1 MSGNEIC
8 NTNLYTLKKERKER
22 ERKTGRL
29 YGTEKRI
36 GDHRIGKRGREK
48 KVVGTFRSTKSRY
61 PTVFVWIVMI
71 ELE

>member
-8 NTNLYTLKKERKER
+8 NTNLYTLKKERKR

-29 YGTEKRI
+29 HGTEKRI

-48 KVVGTFRSTKSRY
+48 KVVGIFRSSKSRY

>member
-8 NTNLYTLKKERKER
+8 NTNLYTLKKERKR

-48 KVVGTFRSTKSRY
+48 KVVGTFRSKRNRAIQLS
-61 PTVFVWIVMI
+61 
-71 ELE
+71 LSGS